1 MKITSLLTLLG
12 VAVGSCAMPVLA
24 LAADEINIS
33 SGLSASGA
41 PLALHGYD
49 PVAYFTGGA
58 PAIGEDTVNSIHNG
72 VTYRVSSQEHKR
84 MFDKNPARYVP
95 QYGGFCAY
103 GVSVGKKFDGD
114 PRIWTVR
121 NDRLYLNLNSDI
133 AALFNKDVPAAV
145 SKADQLWTKIEHKA
159 VSDL

>member
-1 MKITSLLTLLG
+1 
-12 VAVGSCAMPVLA
+12 
-24 LAADEINIS
+24 
-33 SGLSASGA
+33 
-41 PLALHGYD
+41 
-49 PVAYFTGGA
+49 
-58 PAIGEDTVNSIHNG
+58 
-72 VTYRVSSQEHKR
+72 